1 MLDYRGIIK
10 HWNEGNLIFLLLYDW
25 PAILGSFLL
34 LKDEIFVSSFT
45 SRITVKTTVKLENC
59 IFLVLKWIMLDYLGI
74 ILSIKNEGN
83 LIVFF

>member
-34 LKDEIFVSSFT
+34 LKDEILVSSFT
-45 SRITVKTTVKLENC
+45 SRITVKQLLN
-59 IFLVLKWIMLDYLGI
+59 
-74 ILSIKNEGN
+74 
-83 LIVFF
+83 